1 MSAEPNHVTTQPS
14 QPDAQTA
21 LRAEAAEIAAEAL
34 ILAEAEPVDAGNTWP
49 RVVALI
55 AAGQDLAALGAAMGV
70 LARRSEARNEV
81 DADGR

>member
-1 MSAEPNHVTTQPS
+1 MSAAPNRVTTQPS
-14 QPDAQTA
+14 QPDAQFA

-34 ILAEAEPVDAGNTWP
+34 ILAESEPNDGGGAWP

-70 LARRSEARNEV
+70 LARRSEARDQV